1 MTKPEVWLRG
11 PAEGV
16 RPGGSFSAGL
26 STRPAM
32 PVGSPPPGRCSR
44 VVGEGGE
51 IVIPQTEGRSERG
64 PGEGRGGAPQSDHR
78 PSLILVRE
86 WDQNVASSRC
96 CGRTDGEFLF
106 GSGDPTF
113 SERRE
118 QMEGAGVLCRAVQE
132 RFGDEVELRIVD
144 PRNFV
149 SLIPLFLRD
158 FLRYR
163 VPPRKALAT
172 LSGFTVNSVI
182 LNGCVRS
189 RGEWPDA
196 EWPTLHVAGA
206 VRERQRGRTRG

>member
-1 MTKPEVWLRG
+1 MVVPE
-11 PAEGV
+11 
-16 RPGGSFSAGL
+16 
-26 STRPAM
+26 
-32 PVGSPPPGRCSR
+32 
-44 VVGEGGE
+44 
-51 IVIPQTEGRSERG
+51 TEDRSERG
-64 PGEGRGGAPQSDHR
+64 PREGRGGAQPPDHP

-113 SERRE
+113 PERRE
-118 QMEGAGVLCRAVQE
+118 RMEGAGVLYRAVQE

-149 SLIPLFLRD
+149 SLIPLLLRD
-158 FLRYR
+158 FFRYR
-163 VPPRKALAT
+163 VPPREALAT

-182 LNGCVRS
+182 LNGRLRS

-196 EWPTLHVAGA
+196 EWLTLHVAAA
-206 VRERQRGRTRG
+206 VRDRQRGRTRR